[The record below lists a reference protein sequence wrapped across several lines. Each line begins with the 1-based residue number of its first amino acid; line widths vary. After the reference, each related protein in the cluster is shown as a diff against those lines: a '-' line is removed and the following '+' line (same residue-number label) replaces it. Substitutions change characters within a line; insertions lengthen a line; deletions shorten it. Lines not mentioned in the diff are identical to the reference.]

1 MTIGELLLASA
12 ITLTLMAGVLGMT
25 GPLQRL
31 FETQPEYADVHQ
43 RMRAAIDVM
52 MKDLLAAAPPVMPY
66 RAGVRR
72 HDPAVGV
79 FYRSDAITLVPVP
92 WDDPDGPPHTY
103 YVKNDP
109 AAGSAH
115 LMRYDG
121 HESDLPLAD
130 HVVGLEFDYFG
141 ADGARIVPDAFQDGP
156 WFPDDED
163 PRRFDT
169 DLLKI
174 RRVRVTLRAQPATFA
189 LRASVPKAPSG
200 LRHFPPDREITFDV
214 APRNLNRE

>member
-1 MTIGELLLASA
+1 VTIGELLIASA
-12 ITLTLMAGVLGMT
+12 ITVTLMGTVLGVM

-31 FETQPEYADVHQ
+31 FDTQPEYADVHQ
-43 RMRAAIDVM
+43 RLRASVDALT
-52 MKDLLAAAPPVMPY
+52 KDLLAAGPPVMPY

-79 FYRSDAITLVPVP
+79 FYRSDTITLVPVP
-92 WDDPDGPPHTY
+92 WDDPDGRPHTY
-103 YVKNDP
+103 YLKND
-109 AAGSAH
+109 AATGIAH

-141 ADGARIVPDAFQDGP
+141 ADGIQLTAAAFQDGP

-163 PRRFDT
+163 RDRFDT

-174 RRVRVTLRAQPATFA
+174 RRVRVTLRVQPAPAA
-189 LRASVPKAPSG
+189 LRR
-200 LRHFPPDREITFDV
+200 LLPDREIRFDV

>member
-1 MTIGELLLASA
+1 MTVGELLVASA
-12 ITLTLMAGVLGMT
+12 ITVTLMAGVLGMT

-31 FETQPEYADVHQ
+31 FDTQPEYADVHQ
-43 RMRAAIDVM
+43 RMRAGIDALTR
-52 MKDLLAAAPPVMPY
+52 DLLAAAAPVRPY

-79 FYRSDAITLVPVP
+79 FYRPDAITLVPVP
-92 WDDPDGPPHTY
+92 WDGPVGPPHTY

-109 AAGSAH
+109 AAGSAQ

-121 HESDLPLAD
+121 DESDLPLAD
-130 HVVGLEFDYFG
+130 HVVGLRFDYFG
-141 ADGARIVPDAFQDGP
+141 ADGSLLVAGTFQDGP
-156 WFPDDED
+156 WFPDADD
-163 PRRFDT
+163 TQRFDM

-174 RRVRVTLRAQPATFA
+174 RRVRVTLRVRPAPGA
-189 LRASVPKAPSG
+189 LRRLVPE
-200 LRHFPPDREITFDV
+200 REIRFDV